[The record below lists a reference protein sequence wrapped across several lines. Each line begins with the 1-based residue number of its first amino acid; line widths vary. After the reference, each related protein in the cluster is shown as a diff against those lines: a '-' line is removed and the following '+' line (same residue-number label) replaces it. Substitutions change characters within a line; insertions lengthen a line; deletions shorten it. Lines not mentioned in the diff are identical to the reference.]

1 MRGVV
6 GMVLRALAVAVGWA
20 GAFLAGSFVI
30 ADLAAAAVE
39 INIDKSAQQMS
50 VAVDGTTRHV
60 WAVSSGLDGGP
71 PNGTY
76 RPQRLHRHW
85 FSRKYDWS
93 PMPHSIFFHEGYAI
107 HGTQYVSRLGRQA
120 SHGCV
125 RLHPANAATLFA
137 LVREHGRDNTTIEV
151 TGTARVIMAN
161 TKARPVRKKIARSFR
176 PDYSSAPRPYYSFYP
191 FW

>member
-1 MRGVV
+1 M
-6 GMVLRALAVAVGWA
+6 RALAVAAGWA
-20 GAFLAGSFVI
+20 GAFLVGLLVMG
-30 ADLAAAAVE
+30 DLASAAVV
-39 INIDKSAQQMS
+39 INIDKSSQQMS

-60 WAVSSGLDGGP
+60 WAISSGLDGGP

-85 FSRKYDWS
+85 FSHKYDWS

-107 HGTQYVSRLGRQA
+107 HGTQYLSRLGRQA

-137 LVREHGRDNTTIEV
+137 LVREHGRDNTSIEV
-151 TGTARVIMAN
+151 TGTAPVIMAH
-161 TKARPVRKKIARSFR
+161 TKARPVRKKVARSR
-176 PDYSSAPRPYYSFYP
+176 PDYSSPTRPYYSFYP